1 MKKPSLLC
9 TRLGAALLT
18 VCLLLGLL
26 PIASAASAAPRPPVA
41 ADGRIL
47 YVAPNGSDANPG
59 SYAEPFATLEAAMN
73 AMNPGDLL
81 YVRGGLYR
89 SAGTGRGISQKKG
102 TVDKWFTV
110 LNYPGETPVFD
121 GEWYGDATIGMLF
134 DSCAYWH
141 IEGLEF
147 RNYTQDAVYLRN
159 GCDHFEIVNMKL
171 HDVTSLVHG
180 ASAYDGIVVIGSTN
194 VLIEGCEIWN
204 IGYARDLG
212 SMLDRKPDGE
222 VTETFDA
229 VEAEVKAA
237 GVR

>member
-1 MKKPSLLC
+1 MKKPRSLC

-26 PIASAASAAPRPPVA
+26 PIASAASAAPRTPVA

-121 GEWYGDATIGMLF
+121 GEWYGDAIPMENSAPKTL
-134 DSCAYWH
+134 SHANS
-141 IEGLEF
+141 L
-147 RNYTQDAVYLRN
+147 LRSSTA
-159 GCDHFEIVNMKL
+159 MQARQRAL
-171 HDVTSLVHG
+171 MSVHPP
-180 ASAYDGIVVIGSTN
+180 
-194 VLIEGCEIWN
+194 
-204 IGYARDLG
+204 R
-212 SMLDRKPDGE
+212 
-222 VTETFDA
+222 
-229 VEAEVKAA
+229 
-237 GVR
+237 